1 MQITINIDEQSGQIT
16 VEAEGQKPYQ
26 CQSPDECL
34 EYLSDMIKGEEP
46 NEPNQEQEAAEPDQQ
61 AMWDQ
66 EAAKRSQPGLMA

>member
-26 CQSPDECL
+26 CQSADECI

-46 NEPNQEQEAAEPDQQ
+46 NEPNQAQEAAEPSPE